1 MPPCRQFLVL
11 LLTGILVS
19 GPSCTPIAAL
29 RETRA
34 RLTDS
39 TKVDVRIKSANES
52 LEEANRCAKKD
63 PQRAIQRCLSVLKDS
78 QDRLQRD
85 PGDQEALRVYNYALQ
100 RVFAVIR
107 MHKMDPWSQPAQFG
121 DFTLSHFKDPRP
133 NLNPS
138 LYEFLPDD
146 QLEVGGKYLKERV
159 TREGLGA
166 TLVAISKSS
175 DLDPGE
181 AITMGARVYYGVTAV
196 ARFKG
201 NTCEIQFYDPLDT
214 DDLKVAG
221 HTFDLAADYTTP
233 IAVLLTREKP
243 ERLGLR
249 RLIDPGRYADTARLI
264 RMRPYDPQRVPLVL
278 VHGLMD
284 TPATWTPMLNAL
296 RADPVIRKKYQV
308 WMYSYPS
315 GYPYPYSAEL
325 LRQEFDK
332 AAKTYP
338 NHKPMVYV
346 GHSMGGVI
354 GRLMLIDT
362 GNTVWNKSFRVPPEK
377 THLSKENR
385 ELLANTLI
393 FSHRTDID
401 RAIFIS
407 APHRGS
413 KLAMGWVGR
422 LGSRLVKAPAN
433 LVALAG
439 TITDVLLLDET
450 SLQLGRLPNSIDTL
464 SPANPFVKATM
475 DLPITPG
482 VPYHTICGNRGRGG
496 PPTCS
501 DGVVPYTS
509 SHLDGAESE
518 LIVPSNH
525 GAHQNPQGI
534 QEVRRILRKHV
545 GAPPAPTPP
554 QTGEAGSSLRQVSR

>member
-1 MPPCRQFLVL
+1 MPPCRPFFVL
-11 LLTGILVS
+11 LVAGILSS

-39 TKVDVRIKSANES
+39 ARVDVRIKSANES
-52 LEEANRCAKKD
+52 LDEAHRCAKKD
-63 PQRAIQRCLSVLKDS
+63 PQRALQHYLAVLKDS
-78 QDRLQRD
+78 QVSLQRD
-85 PGDQEALRVYNYALQ
+85 ARDEEALRVSNFALQ

-107 MHKMDPWSQPAQFG
+107 MHKMDPWSQPTRFG
-121 DFTLSHFKDPRP
+121 DFTLRHHVDPRTSW
-133 NLNPS
+133 NPS

-146 QLEVGGKYLKERV
+146 QLEVGGKYLRDRV
-159 TREGLGA
+159 TRPGIGA
-166 TLVAISKSS
+166 TLVAISKSR
-175 DLDPGE
+175 DLDPAE
-181 AITMGARVYYGVTAV
+181 AITMGARIYYGVTAV

-214 DDLKVAG
+214 DNVKVAG
-221 HTFDLAADYTTP
+221 HTFELAADYTTP
-233 IAVLLTREKP
+233 LAVLLTREKP

-264 RMRPYDPQRVPLVL
+264 RMRPYDPQRVPLVF

-332 AAKTYP
+332 AAQTYP

-393 FSHRTDID
+393 FSHRQDIG

-422 LGSRLVKAPAN
+422 LGSRLVKAPSN
-433 LVALAG
+433 LVSLAG

-450 SLQLGRLPNSIDTL
+450 SLQMGRLPNSIDTL

-525 GAHQNPQGI
+525 GAHQNPQAI

-545 GAPPAPTPP
+545 GAPPAETPP
-554 QTGEAGSSLRQVSR
+554 QTGEAGSSQGQVSR